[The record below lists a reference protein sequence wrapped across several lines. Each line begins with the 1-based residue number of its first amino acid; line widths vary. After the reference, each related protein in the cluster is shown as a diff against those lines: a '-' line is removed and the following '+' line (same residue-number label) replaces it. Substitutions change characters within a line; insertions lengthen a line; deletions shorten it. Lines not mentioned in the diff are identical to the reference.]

1 MILLGIYSLVSPS
14 GMLTGITVVYGVF
27 AVLTGI
33 ADISFYVKMERRTG
47 FGPSVALV
55 TGILSLLADILLLCN
70 IGAGRWAMTLLFPLW
85 FIAHCISRLSHL
97 SLIRMIAG
105 NVSYYFTLVIN
116 ILGLFLGFMML
127 LNPYL
132 ALISAG
138 WLIGMYLI
146 CQGVDSLLLS
156 FAMLQPFPLMKE
168 KEVGPFG

>member
-1 MILLGIYSLVSPS
+1 MRKSHLKWLELVVGILMILLGIYSLVSPS

-33 ADISFYVKMERRTG
+33 ADIAFYVKMERRMG

-55 TGILSLLADILLLCN
+55 TGILSLLAGILLLRN

-97 SLIRMIAG
+97 SLIRM
-105 NVSYYFTLVIN
+105 
-116 ILGLFLGFMML
+116 
-127 LNPYL
+127 
-132 ALISAG
+132 
-138 WLIGMYLI
+138 YLI

-156 FAMLQPFPLMKE
+156 FAMFDHSL
-168 KEVGPFG
+168 